1 MKKKIIV
8 LAALLFS
15 MSVNAQNAVGNWSLL
30 PKASDIQR
38 MKTVNILMEVN
49 SLNYLLFIN
58 VLRQG

>member
-30 PKASDIQR
+30 GWTWLGLS
-38 MKTVNILMEVN
+38 KTWV
-49 SLNYLLFIN
+49 
-58 VLRQG
+58 